1 MTSFSLFIVEEL
13 LEAHTDYR
21 DNQLNLY
28 KIDRAKEISEA
39 FQASLQAHRLKR
51 LSLIDPQI
59 TRAQCLAADR
69 VAREKIT
76 RIREHLND
84 TVAGSSEYGKNRRA
98 VDDRPD
104 GTAVG

>member
-1 MTSFSLFIVEEL
+1 MTSFSLFIVDEL

-39 FQASLQAHRLKR
+39 FQAALQAHRLKR

-69 VAREKIT
+69 AAREIT
-76 RIREHLND
+76 RIREHLD
-84 TVAGSSEYGKNRRA
+84 DEVARQLGVRQKSPRCR
-98 VDDRPD
+98 
-104 GTAVG
+104 

>member
-39 FQASLQAHRLKR
+39 FGPHCRLTAS
-51 LSLIDPQI
+51 
-59 TRAQCLAADR
+59 
-69 VAREKIT
+69 
-76 RIREHLND
+76 ND
-84 TVAGSSEYGKNRRA
+84 
-98 VDDRPD
+98 
-104 GTAVG
+104 